1 MRLKKNSAD
10 NSCDSI
16 LYLNKFRDDD
26 PLALAIEIRN
36 KEWAGYVHDDKS
48 TRGNQE
54 SIILELTNKG
64 LSKKQAESVELVA
77 CPIKR

>member
-1 MRLKKNSAD
+1 MN
-10 NSCDSI
+10 N
-16 LYLNKFRDDD
+16 FRQDD

-36 KEWAGYVHDDKS
+36 KEWVGYNPDDKS

-54 SIILELTNKG
+54 SIIIALVDRG
-64 LSKKQAESVELVA
+64 FSKKQAECIELVA